1 VQPPLGE
8 VMVIMTMMEVFL
20 IMALGYMIYDIKVR
34 LTKGNP
40 NTSNE
45 AIEAGV
51 HDNRVRLNTDEVRV
65 LRYLLSRSNKPVV
78 QSMIGRDLNIPKSTL
93 FRIVRRLSE
102 LGLINVEKRG
112 KYKYI
117 YIQRVQD
124 VVNILKAIDN
134 ELTSKDSSP

>member
-1 VQPPLGE
+1 
-8 VMVIMTMMEVFL
+8 MVIMTMMEVFL

-51 HDNRVRLNTDEVRV
+51 HDNRVRLNIDEVRV

>member
-1 VQPPLGE
+1 
-8 VMVIMTMMEVFL
+8 MVIMTMMEVFL

>member
-45 AIEAGV
+45 TIEAGV

-93 FRIVRRLSE
+93 FRIVRRLNE

>member
-1 VQPPLGE
+1 
-8 VMVIMTMMEVFL
+8 MVIMTMMEVFL

-45 AIEAGV
+45 TIEAGV

>member
-93 FRIVRRLSE
+93 FRIVRRLNE

>member
-1 VQPPLGE
+1 MQPPLGE

-45 AIEAGV
+45 AIEASV

>member
-1 VQPPLGE
+1 
-8 VMVIMTMMEVFL
+8 
-20 IMALGYMIYDIKVR
+20 MIYDIKVR

-134 ELTSKDSSP
+134 ELTNKGSSP

>member
-1 VQPPLGE
+1 
-8 VMVIMTMMEVFL
+8 MVIMTMMEVFL

-93 FRIVRRLSE
+93 FRIVRRLSD

>member
-1 VQPPLGE
+1 MQPPLGN

-20 IMALGYMIYDIKVR
+20 IMVLGYMIYDIKVR

-40 NTSNE
+40 NTGDE
-45 AIEAGV
+45 AIGV
-51 HDNRVRLNTDEVRV
+51 KDDANRVRLNTDEVRV
-65 LRYLLSRSNKPVV
+65 LRYLLSKGNKPVV

-93 FRIVRRLSE
+93 FRIVRRLNE

-117 YIQRVQD
+117 YIQRAQD
-124 VVNILKAIDN
+124 VANMLKAVDEESTN
-134 ELTSKDSSP
+134 KGSSP

>member
-1 VQPPLGE
+1 MQPPLGE

>member
-1 VQPPLGE
+1 MQPPLGE

-93 FRIVRRLSE
+93 FRIVRRLNE